1 MENQAPDSFN
11 RKDELD
17 KMLAAAIA
25 EHGENGEVANFIR
38 GQIADLEITTPTP
51 SSSDNAK
58 AEKSPASI
66 PDSIEDRAKQG
77 MVLYVVIGM
86 VLIFVL
92 LGFSSLFFGLLAAKW
107 DMI

>member
-11 RKDELD
+11 RKDDLD

-38 GQIADLEITTPTP
+38 GQIADLEITAPT
-51 SSSDNAK
+51 DNAK